1 MAKVR
6 VIEVH
11 ENVFNTNNQEA
22 DALRKRLKDK
32 KVTMIN
38 VMSSP
43 GSGKT
48 TLLSHVINEIKD
60 DYKVGVMD
68 VDIETSLDAQKV
80 ADFTLSSAILVRLA
94 FLQSLLIYPSTAWT
108 TVSL

>member
-48 TLLSHVINEIKD
+48 TLLSCN
-60 DYKVGVMD
+60 
-68 VDIETSLDAQKV
+68 Q
-80 ADFTLSSAILVRLA
+80 
-94 FLQSLLIYPSTAWT
+94 
-108 TVSL
+108 

>member
-11 ENVFNTNNQEA
+11 ENIFNTNNQEA

-43 GSGKT
+43 GSGKQHFF
-48 TLLSHVINEIKD
+48 LMQSMKLKMIIK
-60 DYKVGVMD
+60 
-68 VDIETSLDAQKV
+68 
-80 ADFTLSSAILVRLA
+80 
-94 FLQSLLIYPSTAWT
+94 
-108 TVSL
+108 